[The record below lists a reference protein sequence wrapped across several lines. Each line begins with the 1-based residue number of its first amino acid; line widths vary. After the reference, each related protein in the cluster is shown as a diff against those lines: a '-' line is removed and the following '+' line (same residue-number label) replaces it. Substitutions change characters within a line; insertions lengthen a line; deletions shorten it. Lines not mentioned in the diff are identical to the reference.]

1 MIVSVPKETFPDE
14 RRVALVPATVAPLV
28 KAGLRVVIEAGAG
41 EAAGFPDSQY
51 VDRGA
56 TIASSRAEALRGDC
70 VLQVRTLGSDPNSNR
85 GDWETLRSGQVVVG
99 MADPLASS
107 QAMRELAERGVTL
120 FALELMPRIS
130 RAQGMDVLSSMATV
144 AGYRAVLRAAV
155 VLPKMFP
162 LMMTAAG
169 TIAAAKV
176 LVVGAGV
183 AGLQAIATARRL
195 GAIVSAY
202 DVRPVVKEQVLSLGA
217 KFIEMGLETS
227 AAEAKGGYAQAMDE
241 SFYRRQR
248 EMMTRI
254 VAEHDVVITTA
265 SVAGAKAPVL
275 ITAEMVTAMAPGSVI
290 VDLAAERGG
299 NCEVT
304 QPGTTVVHHGVTVI
318 GPLNLPSEA
327 PFHASQMYA
336 KNISTFLLHL
346 ARQGELRIDTSD
358 EITRDTLVSRDGQ
371 VVHQRI
377 RELLGLGPLVVK
389 DTIPLE

>member
-56 TIASSRAEALRGDC
+56 TIASSRAEALGGDC
-70 VLQVRTLGSDPNSNR
+70 ILQVRTLGSDRNSNR
-85 GDWETLRSGQVVVG
+85 GDWETLRSGQVVIG

-275 ITAEMVTAMAPGSVI
+275 ITAEMVAAMAPGSVI

-304 QPGTTVVHHGVTVI
+304 QPGATVVHHGVTVI

-346 ARQGELRIDTSD
+346 VRQGELRIDTSD

-371 VVHQRI
+371 VVHQGI

>member
-1 MIVSVPKETFPDE
+1 MIVSVPRETYPDE
-14 RRVALVPATVAPLV
+14 QRVALVPTSVAPLV
-28 KAGLRVVIEAGAG
+28 KAGLQVVIEAGAG

-51 VDRGA
+51 ADRGA
-56 TIASSRAEALRGDC
+56 AIASTRAEALGGDC
-70 VLQVRTLGSDPNSNR
+70 ILQVRTLGSDLTTNR
-85 GDWETLRSGQVVVG
+85 ADWEKLRPGQVIIG
-99 MADPLASS
+99 MADPLAAF
-107 QAMRELAERGVTL
+107 QAMRDLAERGVTL

-169 TIAAAKV
+169 TITAAKV
-176 LVVGAGV
+176 LVIGAGV

-195 GAIVSAY
+195 GAVVSAY
-202 DVRPVVKEQVLSLGA
+202 DVRPAVKEQVLSLGA
-217 KFIEMGLETS
+217 KFVEVGLETS
-227 AAEAKGGYAQAMDE
+227 ATEGQGGYAQAMDE

-275 ITAEMVTAMAPGSVI
+275 ITAEMVAAMAPGSVI

-304 QPGTTVVHHGVTVI
+304 HPGASVVHQRVNVL
-318 GPLNLPSEA
+318 GPLNLASEA

-336 KNISTFLLHL
+336 KNISTFVLHL
-346 ARQGELRIDTSD
+346 VRQGEWRIDTSD
-358 EITRDTLVSRDGQ
+358 EITRDTLVLRDGQ
-371 VVHQRI
+371 VVHQRV